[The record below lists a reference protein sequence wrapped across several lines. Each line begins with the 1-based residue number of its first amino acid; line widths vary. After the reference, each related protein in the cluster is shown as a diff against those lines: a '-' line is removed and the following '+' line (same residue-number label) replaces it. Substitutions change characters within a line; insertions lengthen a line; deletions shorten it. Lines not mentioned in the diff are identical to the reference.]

1 MGKKGDIIK
10 IIALRR
16 FMFEKIQEEEF
27 AAMYP
32 KEVEKLLLQVQK
44 PGRYVGGEL
53 NSTVKRREDVE
64 VRFAF
69 CFPDT
74 YEIGMSHLGI
84 KILYG
89 AMNEVPYFWC
99 ERVFAPWV
107 DMEQKMMEE
116 EIPLYALES
125 GDPVREFDFIG
136 FTLQYELSYTNV
148 LNMLKLA
155 GIPLRSAD
163 RPDLFNLVVGGGPCA
178 CNPEPLADFFDLFFL
193 GDGEEVDI
201 EVMELY
207 RQCKKGGKS
216 KQEFLQLAAQIEG
229 VYVPSLYR
237 AEYNSDGTV
246 KRYVSLHGA
255 PATVKKRV
263 INDMDHAYYPT
274 SFPVPMIE
282 VVFDR
287 ISEEVLRGCIRG
299 CRFCQAGFLYRPFR
313 EKSIDTIDA
322 QCRALCAS
330 TGYDEI
336 SLSSLSTSDYS
347 RLNELLDRLHRW
359 TEQEKVSLSL
369 PSLRV
374 DGFSP
379 QLMERINSVRKS
391 GLTFAPEAGSQRM
404 RDVINKNVTEEE
416 LLHTVNV
423 AFSEGWNRIKLYFML
438 GLPTETMEDVLAIVE
453 LGQKVVDA
461 FYSNPERHRGKAVE
475 VALSTAAFVPK
486 PFTPFQWFGQDD
498 MEILHEKQ
506 KNLKG
511 SVRSKRLSV
520 SYHGAQ
526 TSFLEAVFARGD
538 RKLCAVLEK
547 AVEWGFHFDGWDDCF
562 DFDKWLEVFS
572 ACGID
577 PAFYANR
584 QREFDEVFPWDH
596 LDYGIRKEFL
606 IEECRRAYQAETTPN
621 CREKCS
627 NCGAACYKGGIC
639 VEKRKDPV

>member
-1 MGKKGDIIK
+1 
-10 IIALRR
+10 
-16 FMFEKIQEEEF
+16 
-27 AAMYP
+27 MYP
-32 KEVEKLLLQVQK
+32 KEVEKLLPKVQK

-53 NSTVKRREDVE
+53 NSTVKEKSEVE

-89 AMNEVPYFWC
+89 AINERPYFWC

-107 DMEQKMMEE
+107 DMEEKMKEE
-116 EIPLYALES
+116 HIPLYALES
-125 GDPVREFDFIG
+125 GDPVSDFDFIG

-148 LNMLKLA
+148 LNMLKLS
-155 GIPLRSAD
+155 GIPLKSAD
-163 RPDLFNLVVGGGPCA
+163 RKELFHIVVGGGPCA

-193 GDGEEVDI
+193 GDGEEVDV

-207 RQCKKGGKS
+207 RRCKQEGKS
-216 KQEFLQLAAQIEG
+216 KAEFLELAAQIEG
-229 VYVPSLYR
+229 VYVPSLYDV
-237 AEYNSDGTV
+237 AYNPDGTV
-246 KRYVSLHGA
+246 QSYTPKNGA

-263 INDMDHAYYPT
+263 INDMDHAYYPD
-274 SFPVPMIE
+274 SFPVPMID
-282 VVFDR
+282 VVFNR
-287 ISEEVLRGCIRG
+287 VSEEVLRGCIRG

-313 EKSIDTIDA
+313 EKSIDVIDA
-322 QCRALCAS
+322 QCRAWCDS

-336 SLSSLSTSDYS
+336 SLASLSTSDYS
-347 RLNELLDRLHRW
+347 RLIELLDRLHLW
-359 TEQEKVSLSL
+359 TEREKVSISL

-379 QLMERINSVRKS
+379 ELMNRINSVRKS

-404 RDVINKNVTEEE
+404 RNVINKNVTEEE
-416 LLHTVNV
+416 LLRTVNV
-423 AFSEGWNRIKLYFML
+423 AFSEGWSRIKLYFMI
-438 GLPTETMEDVLAIVE
+438 GLPTETMEDVLAILR

-461 FYSNPERHRGKAVE
+461 FYNNPDRSRGKGVD
-475 VALSTAAFVPK
+475 VSLSTAAFVPK
-486 PFTPFQWFGQDD
+486 PFTPFQWFGQDT
-498 MEILHEKQ
+498 MEVLHEKQ
-506 KNLKG
+506 KALKG
-511 SVRSKRLSV
+511 NIPTKRMSV

-538 RKLCAVLEK
+538 RRLCAVLEK
-547 AVEWGFHFDGWDDCF
+547 AAEQDFHFDGWDECF
-562 DFDKWLEVFS
+562 DFDKWMAIFAE
-572 ACGID
+572 CGID

-584 QREFDEVFPWDH
+584 ERAFDEVFPWDH

-606 IEECRRAYQAETTPN
+606 QQECERAYRAETTPN

-627 NCGAACYKGGIC
+627 NCGAACYKGGLC
-639 VEKRKDPV
+639 VEKRENLV

>member
-1 MGKKGDIIK
+1 
-10 IIALRR
+10 
-16 FMFEKIQEEEF
+16 
-27 AAMYP
+27 MYP

-53 NSTVKRREDVE
+53 NSTIKDKKDVE

-89 AMNEVPYFWC
+89 AMNQVPYFWC
-99 ERVFAPWV
+99 ERVYAPWV
-107 DMEQKMMEE
+107 DMEEKMRQEH
-116 EIPLYALES
+116 IPLYALES
-125 GDPVREFDFIG
+125 GDPVGDFDFIG

-148 LNMLKLA
+148 LNMLQLA
-155 GIPLRSAD
+155 GIPLRSKD
-163 RPDLFNLVVGGGPCA
+163 RPELFNLVVGGGPCA

-193 GDGEEVDI
+193 GDGEEVDM

-207 RQCKKGGKS
+207 RRCKREGKN
-216 KQEFLQLAAQIEG
+216 KQEFLELAAQIQG
-229 VYVPSLYR
+229 VYVPSLYDV
-237 AEYNSDGTV
+237 EYNEDGTV
-246 KRYVSLHGA
+246 KSYTPKRGA
-255 PATVKKRV
+255 PATVRKCN
-263 INDMDHAYYPT
+263 INDMDSAYYPD

-322 QCRALCAS
+322 QCKALCAS

-347 RLNELLDRLHRW
+347 RLFELIDRLHQW
-359 TEQEKVSLSL
+359 TEKDKISISL

-374 DGFSP
+374 DNFSP
-379 QLMERINSVRKS
+379 ELMKRINSVRKS

-423 AFSEGWNRIKLYFML
+423 AFTEGWNRIKLYFMI
-438 GLPTETMEDVLAIVE
+438 GLPTETMEDVAAIVQ
-453 LGQKVVDA
+453 LGKKVVDA
-461 FYSNPERHRGKAVE
+461 FYQNEDKPRGKAVE
-475 VALSTAAFVPK
+475 VSLSAAAFVPK
-486 PFTPFQWFGQDD
+486 PFTPFQWFGQDT
-498 MEILHEKQ
+498 METLHRKQ
-506 KNLKG
+506 VKLKS
-511 SVRSKRLSV
+511 SVTSKRLSV

-538 RKLCAVLEK
+538 RRLAAVLEK
-547 AVEWGFHFDGWDDCF
+547 GIERGFHFDGWDDCF
-562 DFDKWLEVFS
+562 DFDKWMEVFS
-572 ACGID
+572 ECGID

-584 QREFDEVFPWDH
+584 HRNFDEVFPWDH

-606 IEECRRAYQAETTPN
+606 REECEKAYRAETTPN

-627 NCGAACYKGGIC
+627 NCGAACFKGGIC
-639 VEKRKDPV
+639 VEKRESVV

>member
-1 MGKKGDIIK
+1 
-10 IIALRR
+10 
-16 FMFEKIQEEEF
+16 
-27 AAMYP
+27 MYP
-32 KEVEKLLLQVQK
+32 KEVEKLLPKVQK

-53 NSTVKRREDVE
+53 NSTVKDKNEVE

-89 AMNEVPYFWC
+89 AINERPYFWC

-107 DMEQKMMEE
+107 DMEEKMKEE
-116 EIPLYALES
+116 HIPLYALES
-125 GDPVREFDFIG
+125 GDPVKDFDFIG

-155 GIPLRSAD
+155 GIPLKSAD
-163 RPDLFNLVVGGGPCA
+163 RHELFHIVVGGGPCA

-193 GDGEEVDI
+193 GDGEEVDV

-207 RQCKKGGKS
+207 RRCKHEEKTKT
-216 KQEFLQLAAQIEG
+216 EFLELAAQIEG
-229 VYVPSLYR
+229 VYVPSLYDVS
-237 AEYNSDGTV
+237 YNEDGTV
-246 KRYVSLHGA
+246 RSYTPKSGA

-263 INDMDHAYYPT
+263 INDMDHAYYPA
-274 SFPVPMIE
+274 SFPVPMID
-282 VVFDR
+282 VVFNR

-322 QCRALCAS
+322 QCRELCAS

-336 SLSSLSTSDYS
+336 SLASLSTSDYS
-347 RLNELLDRLHRW
+347 RLNELLDRLHLW
-359 TEQEKVSLSL
+359 TEQEKVSISL

-379 QLMERINSVRKS
+379 ELMERINSVRKS

-404 RDVINKNVTEEE
+404 RNVINKNVTEEE

-423 AFSEGWNRIKLYFML
+423 AFAEGWNRIKLYFMI
-438 GLPTETMEDVLAIVE
+438 GLPTETMDDVLAILR
-453 LGQKVVDA
+453 LGQKVVDT
-461 FYSNPERHRGKAVE
+461 FYSNPDKPKGKGVE
-475 VALSTAAFVPK
+475 VSLSTAAFVPK
-486 PFTPFQWFGQDD
+486 PFTPFQWFGQDT
-498 MEILHEKQ
+498 METLHEKQ
-506 KNLKG
+506 KTLKG
-511 SVRSKRLSV
+511 NIPTKRMSV

-547 AVEWGFHFDGWDDCF
+547 AAELDFHFDGWDECF
-562 DFDKWLEVFS
+562 DFDKWMEIFEE
-572 ACGID
+572 CGID

-584 QREFDEVFPWDH
+584 ERSFDEVFPWDH

-606 IEECRRAYQAETTPN
+606 QQECERAYRAETTPN

-627 NCGAACYKGGIC
+627 NCGASCYKGGLC
-639 VEKRKDPV
+639 VEKRESAV